1 MFKQQ
6 KSQSHPGVSQAS
18 ASSSSTAERRS
29 PDAKVG
35 FAEAEAQRDAFLARL
50 VRMSTE
56 ERRRAARYGGFTSW
70 QRSLWAARFPEE
82 VPVVNGELEWIA
94 LTLADLD

>member
-1 MFKQQ
+1 MSKQH
-6 KSQSHPGVSQAS
+6 KSQSHPRVPRTS
-18 ASSSSTAERRS
+18 ASSLPTEHRP

-35 FAEAEAQRDAFLARL
+35 FAEAEAQREAFLARL

-70 QRSLWAARFPEE
+70 QRSFWAAHFPAE
-82 VPVVNGELEWIA
+82 VPVVNGEYEWIA